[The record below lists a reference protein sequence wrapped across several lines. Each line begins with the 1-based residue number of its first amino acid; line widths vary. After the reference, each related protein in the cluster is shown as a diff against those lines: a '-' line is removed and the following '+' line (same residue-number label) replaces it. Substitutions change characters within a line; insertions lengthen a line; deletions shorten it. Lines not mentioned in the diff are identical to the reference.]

1 LACEVFCNSQRVGEK
16 PGAVYQMRRLAN
28 TLMAFASRDKE
39 QGKLISSDTLLSRLA
54 QRCHR
59 YQEEEDDDV

>member
-1 LACEVFCNSQRVGEK
+1 
-16 PGAVYQMRRLAN
+16 MRRLAN
-28 TLMAFASRDKE
+28 TLMTFASRDKE